1 MKKRGLLVILFA
13 GLSLGG
19 CNFFPEPAALI
30 QAPNQEKVA
39 GEREENLVR
48 VVKGFLPKG
57 TSLFVPNE
65 PAGGE
70 SYLKA
75 DLDNDGSD
83 EVVAFYKSNLRADKT
98 GALILRLKA
107 GRWEQAQDI
116 PGRGYEISWGGS
128 ADFTGDGKPELL
140 LGWKVGVTAG
150 SILDIYKWE
159 NGMVKLSQQHF
170 HKMDVIQQDDLP
182 RLALWKR
189 ESADLY
195 EVQVLKWSKGSFV
208 QDLELYPSYFLEVAD
223 YYRQRTAELP
233 DSAIHWYYYASAL
246 LRADRAEDA
255 LAAIDKGM
263 TLNTTVPGWD
273 RFEQLRSFIVK
284 TITESEKKDV
294 QFFDTLAD
302 LTMNI
307 PRELYHDLRFETA
320 EGEAQEYVINVYNAA
335 QPDPK
340 QLFSIEVHGRDFLP
354 ESGLPLAVA
363 AETEHL
369 VYYVRRNSA
378 EQTERHDLVDEIIS
392 SIRLGAPFP
401 VHQSIKDTLLI
412 TKIKEASKKASYV
425 GIGGEVGDEGIES
438 LSINDL
444 DYRYLGKDLDT
455 MEKLAAYMETSFTEE
470 AFQSFIDTSRI
481 IEYEGKLAQPNADG
495 GSLLNYQR
503 AYVSQMKDLGTEV
516 QYDIKVPLGNS
527 LAFETVQ
534 IVFKK
539 TEEGWRIST
548 NPVSL

>member
-1 MKKRGLLVILFA
+1 MKTRGLLVILFA
-13 GLSLGG
+13 GVSLAG

-30 QAPNQEKVA
+30 QAPNQEKA
-39 GEREENLVR
+39 ASYKEENMVQM
-48 VVKGFLPKG
+48 VKGFLPKG

-65 PAGGE
+65 PIGAE
-70 SYLKA
+70 AYLKA
-75 DLDNDGSD
+75 DLNNDGSE
-83 EVVAFYKSNLRADKT
+83 EVIAFYKSNLRADKT
-98 GALILRLKA
+98 GALILQNKD

-116 PGRGYEISWGGS
+116 AGRGYEISWGGT

-140 LGWKVGVTAG
+140 LGWKVGVSAG

-159 NGMVKLSQQHF
+159 DGMVKLSQQHF
-170 HKMDVIQQDDLP
+170 HKMDVILQNDVP

-195 EVQVLKWSKGSFV
+195 EVQVLKWGKGSFV
-208 QDLELYPSYFLEVAD
+208 QDPEMYPSYFLKVAD
-223 YYRQRTAELP
+223 YYRQRTIELP
-233 DSAIHWYYYASAL
+233 ESAIHWYYYAEAL

-255 LAAIDKGM
+255 LAAVDKGM

-273 RFEQLRSFIVK
+273 QFEQLRSFIVK
-284 TITESEKKDV
+284 TIGESGDKDI
-294 QFFDTLAD
+294 QFYDPLAD

-307 PRELYHDLRFETA
+307 PRELYPKLRFA
-320 EGEAQEYVINVYNAA
+320 AVEGETQNYLINVYKAD
-335 QPDPK
+335 QESEP
-340 QLFSIEVHGRDFLP
+340 LFSIDVRGRDFLP
-354 ESGLPLAVA
+354 EEGLPMDVG
-363 AETEHL
+363 AETEQL
-369 VYYVRRNSA
+369 VYYVMRNHEEA
-378 EQTERHDLVDEIIS
+378 EGMDQINDVIS

-412 TKIKEASKKASYV
+412 TKIQEASQKASYV
-425 GIGGEVGDEGIES
+425 GIGGDVGTEGIQS

-455 MEKLAAYMETSFTEE
+455 KEKLDAFMGSSFTKE
-470 AFQSFIDTSRI
+470 AIQSFIDTSRI
-481 IEYEGKLAQPNADG
+481 IEHEGRLAQPNADG
-495 GSLLNYQR
+495 GSLLNYKR

>member
-1 MKKRGLLVILFA
+1 MKKTRGLWAILFTSV
-13 GLSLGG
+13 SLAG

-30 QAPNQEKVA
+30 QAPNQEKA
-39 GEREENLVR
+39 ASYKEEDTVQM
-48 VVKGFLPKG
+48 VKGFLPKG

-65 PAGGE
+65 PIGSE

-75 DLDNDGSD
+75 DLNNDGSD

-98 GALILRLKA
+98 GALILRLND

-116 PGRGYEISWGGS
+116 SGGGYEISWGGC

-170 HKMDVIQQDDLP
+170 HKMDVIQHNDVP

-195 EVQVLKWSKGSFV
+195 EVQVLKWDKGSFV
-208 QDLELYPSYFLEVAD
+208 QDQELYPTYFSEVAN
-223 YYRQRTAELP
+223 YYRQRTVELP

-255 LAAIDKGM
+255 LDAINQGM
-263 TLNTTVPGWD
+263 MLDTRVPGWD
-273 RFEQLRSFIVK
+273 QFEQLRSFIVK
-284 TITESEKKDV
+284 TIEESEKKDV
-294 QFFDTLAD
+294 HFYDPLAD

-307 PRELYHDLRFETA
+307 PRELFPKLKFETS
-320 EGEAQEYVINVYNAA
+320 EGKAQEYVINVYHG
-335 QPDPK
+335 DPEPTL
-340 QLFSIEVHGRDFLP
+340 LFSIDIHGRDFLP
-354 ESGLPLAVA
+354 EEGLPLAVA

-369 VYYVRRNSA
+369 VYYVRRNGE
-378 EQTERHDLVDEIIS
+378 EQKEGMEMVDEMIS

-401 VHQSIKDTLLI
+401 VHQSIKNTLLI
-412 TKIKEASKKASYV
+412 AKIQEASKKASYV
-425 GIGGEVGDEGIES
+425 GMGGEAGEAGIES
-438 LSINDL
+438 VSIDDL
-444 DYRYLGKDLDT
+444 DYRYLGEDLDT
-455 MEKLAAYMETSFTEE
+455 MEKFAEYMGSSFTEE
-470 AFQSFIDTSRI
+470 AIRSFIDISRI
-481 IEYEGKLAQPNADG
+481 VEHDGRLAQPNADG
-495 GSLLNYQR
+495 GSLLNYNR
-503 AYVSQMKDLGTEV
+503 AFVSQMKDLGTEV

-534 IVFKK
+534 IVLKK